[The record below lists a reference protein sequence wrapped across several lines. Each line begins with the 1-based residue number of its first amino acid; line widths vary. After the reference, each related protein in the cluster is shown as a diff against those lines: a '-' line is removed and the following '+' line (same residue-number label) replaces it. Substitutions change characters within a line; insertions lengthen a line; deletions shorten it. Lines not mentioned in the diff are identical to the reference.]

1 MSTTIT
7 PAKSAKFTPTI
18 LQRQPLG
25 DSSSDPQKPTELSK
39 VQTVEVAELVT
50 GTKSEVSQ
58 QTVYVSLREWHIN
71 STPA

>member
-25 DSSSDPQKPTELSK
+25 DSSSDPQKSTELSK

-50 GTKSEVSQ
+50 GTKSEVS
-58 QTVYVSLREWHIN
+58 
-71 STPA
+71 